1 MSNRV
6 VMKKIL
12 FIVSFIIVVL
22 IFAGYFYFSLV
33 TTDFKIKALYVKQV
47 DDILYFKNL
56 KRGLNYNELS
66 ISASKRKK
74 INPKKDYIYTWDE
87 TIFYQVSN
95 DTLYVLCKNK
105 ASEPRIFKSK
115 IVVLQKEYSNPEYYE
130 LLENFK
136 DIGMKKFP

>member
-74 INPKKDYIYTWDE
+74 INPKRIIYTH
-87 TIFYQVSN
+87 
-95 DTLYVLCKNK
+95 
-105 ASEPRIFKSK
+105 
-115 IVVLQKEYSNPEYYE
+115 
-130 LLENFK
+130 
-136 DIGMKKFP
+136 GMKQYFIK